1 MVLTVIHNVRTQP
14 ELEITSPLPPPRQSL
29 VQSSVD
35 GYNVCI
41 CAYGQTGSGKT
52 HTLLGDEQAPGVAP
66 RAFQKLFQLAETRAA
81 QSSFV
86 VNTYMLELY
95 NDRLVDLLA
104 PAGARTD
111 EKLEVGAR
119 GECGSVWERET
130 GQSG

>member
-1 MVLTVIHNVRTQP
+1 MTVGIDSTCVR
-14 ELEITSPLPPPRQSL
+14 RQSL
-29 VQSSVD
+29 VQSSMD

-66 RAFQKLFQLAETRAA
+66 RAFRRLFELAQARAA
-81 QSSFV
+81 QTSCAIS
-86 VNTYMLELY
+86 TYMLELY

-111 EKLEVGAR
+111 EKLEVG
-119 GECGSVWERET
+119 REV
-130 GQSG
+130 SLAEYSWR